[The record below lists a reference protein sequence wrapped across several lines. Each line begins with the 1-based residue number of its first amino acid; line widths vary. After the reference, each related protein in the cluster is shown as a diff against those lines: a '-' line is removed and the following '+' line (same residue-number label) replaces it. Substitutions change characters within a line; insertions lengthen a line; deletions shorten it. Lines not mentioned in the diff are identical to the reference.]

1 MGTPN
6 LMSKLNQASIQN
18 SASNLA
24 FSAGEKLRGGRGG
37 RGEGGVNPRLFYKS
51 MVRKI
56 VKNAPVSSTC
66 RKNQALVKK
75 TSVET
80 AVFLFIQFLNE
91 KPGESS

>member
-37 RGEGGVNPRLFYKS
+37 RGEGGKS
-51 MVRKI
+51 PI
-56 VKNAPVSSTC
+56 VLQEHGTENCKKRACQLDLSKKSSVGKENVS
-66 RKNQALVKK
+66 
-75 TSVET
+75 
-80 AVFLFIQFLNE
+80 
-91 KPGESS
+91 